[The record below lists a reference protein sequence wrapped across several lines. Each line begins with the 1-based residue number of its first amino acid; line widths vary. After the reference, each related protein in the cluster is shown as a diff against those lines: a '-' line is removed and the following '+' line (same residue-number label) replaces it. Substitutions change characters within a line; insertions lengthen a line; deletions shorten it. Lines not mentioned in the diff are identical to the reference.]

1 MMNFKVEEFIVGTYR
16 MLLADL
22 LNDKISAGLL

>member
-1 MMNFKVEEFIVGTYR
+1 MR

-22 LNDKISAGLL
+22 LLTL